1 MIFQLLSKILWWPFD
16 SRTMLLWLK
25 SIRVSVV
32 TRRNGN
38 PMSARDK
45 DKKELDAHW
54 DLFLHQPAW
63 PGGGK
68 SRTNRSSQKYGSIV
82 LSKSLSK
89 IIFPLGENFQHS
101 IHQVQLEFS
110 QTFVL
115 AQSSEEK
122 PSFIKI
128 LERMAKT
135 FFAWVFLNE
144 IFCSTGNC
152 LKWTLQAKLEYI
164 RQNVI

>member
-1 MIFQLLSKILWWPFD
+1 MGIQWVLVTKTRKNWTLIEICSYTSLPGLVGENLERID
-16 SRTMLLWLK
+16 HLK
-25 SIRVSVV
+25 
-32 TRRNGN
+32 N
-38 PMSARDK
+38 MEA
-45 DKKELDAHW
+45 
-54 DLFLHQPAW
+54 LFSP
-63 PGGGK
+63 
-68 SRTNRSSQKYGSIV
+68 
-82 LSKSLSK
+82 KSLSK

-128 LERMAKT
+128 PERMVKT

-144 IFCSTGNC
+144 IFCSMGNC